1 MDILISSN
9 LERLLFFASDFND
22 KLVAELMGK
31 LNTEGSYKVAEDV
44 FAKIE
49 AEFDAAAATT
59 VMRLIPSTSCGRT
72 RTTCAIR
79 TPQLP
84 FVYTRTTAHAPAT
97 KRDRDRVHRVS
108 VQVLPLGYRALG
120 GTLENDDVTQ
130 LEVLSQLTGVPA
142 PAPLAALAGKTP
154 RFDRVVDKADILS
167 TVGLLKDL

>member
-44 FAKIE
+44 LPRSRLSSTQ
-49 AEFDAAAATT
+49 AAATT
-59 VMRLIPSTSCGRT
+59 AMRLIPSTSCGRT
-72 RTTCAIR
+72 RITCAIR

-97 KRDRDRVHRVS
+97 KRR
-108 VQVLPLGYRALG
+108 P
-120 GTLENDDVTQ
+120 
-130 LEVLSQLTGVPA
+130 
-142 PAPLAALAGKTP
+142 
-154 RFDRVVDKADILS
+154 
-167 TVGLLKDL
+167 